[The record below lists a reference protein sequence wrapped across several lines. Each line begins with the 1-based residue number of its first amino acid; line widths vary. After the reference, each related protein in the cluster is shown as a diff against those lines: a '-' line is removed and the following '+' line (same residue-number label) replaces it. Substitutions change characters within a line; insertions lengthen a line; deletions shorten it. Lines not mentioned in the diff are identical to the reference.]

1 MKIIKTS
8 QEARTSIKTG
18 IDKLVDLVKVTI
30 GPKGRNIILSK
41 NYGKPVITN
50 DGVTIAKQ
58 VELQDQFQD
67 LGCRIC
73 RQVAQKTNQ
82 EAGDGTTTAL
92 ILAQA
97 LINQGNK
104 YIKKGIN
111 SIFLQRSLEKYGTEI
126 VTYIKTLA
134 KDISNQKEIQQIA
147 SISANNDL
155 QIGRIISMAIK
166 QAGIQGVINIEDSK
180 TMDTWLEKVEGM
192 EINNGFISPYFITDS
207 VKMQV
212 ELEDAYVLVFN
223 SKFYN
228 PQEMLNLLKQIAEK
242 NAPLLMLVQDV
253 QGQALATLVVNKV
266 KGILNVC
273 AVKIAGMGQNKKEI
287 AMDICAITGA
297 EYLSKDLGHKLED
310 VKLNQLGYAKKIIIS
325 ENNTVIREGSG
336 TREKIEQRINS
347 IKYKIDKSTSFS
359 EKERLQ
365 KRIAK
370 ILGGI
375 SIIHVGAQTQM
386 QLKQKKYRMEDSLH
400 ATKAAIEQGI
410 VPGGGN
416 TLLRSYQ
423 YLKDLIST
431 TQEERI
437 AIQILKQA
445 VLSPTKQIIYNTG
458 IQKTEDIIQQILTKN
473 DLNLGYNAL
482 TNNIQNLLEA
492 GVIDPVKVVR
502 SALQNAISIAGLF
515 LTTEG
520 IILQKRIQESNKQN
534 ALYGEGGSL

>member
-1 MKIIKTS
+1 MKMIKTS
-8 QEARTSIKTG
+8 DEARNSIKIG
-18 IDKLVDLVKVTI
+18 IDKLADLVRVTI
-30 GPKGRNIILSK
+30 GPKGRNVIISK

-58 VELQDQFQD
+58 VQLQDQFED
-67 LGCRIC
+67 LGARIC
-73 RQVAQKTNQ
+73 RQVAERTNEQ
-82 EAGDGTTTAL
+82 AGDGTTTAT

-97 LINQGNK
+97 IIQQGNNHLQ
-104 YIKKGIN
+104 KGVN
-111 SIFLQRSLEKYGTEI
+111 SIFLQRSLEKYGNEI

-134 KDISNQKEIQQIA
+134 KDISSQQQIEQIA
-147 SISANNDL
+147 SISANNDS
-155 QIGRIISMAIK
+155 QIGKIISMAIK
-166 QAGIQGVINIEDSK
+166 QAGIQGVINVEDSK
-180 TMDTWLEKVEGM
+180 TMQTWLEKVEGM
-192 EINNGFISPYFITDS
+192 QINNGFISPYFISDS

-212 ELEDAYVLVFN
+212 ELENAYVLVFN
-223 SKFYN
+223 SKLFN
-228 PQEMLNLLKQIAEK
+228 PQEMLNILKQVAEK
-242 NAPLLMLVQDV
+242 NVALLMLVEDL

-273 AVKIAGMGQNKKEI
+273 AVKIPGMGQNKKEI

-310 VKLNQLGYAKKIIIS
+310 VKLSQLGFAKKVIVSQNSTI
-325 ENNTVIREGSG
+325 IREGSG
-336 TREKIEQRINS
+336 ERAKLEQRIES
-347 IKYKIDKSTSFS
+347 IKYKIDKSSSFP
-359 EKERLQ
+359 EQERLQ
-365 KRIAK
+365 KRIAR

-375 SIIHVGAQTQM
+375 SIVHVGAQTQM
-386 QLKQKKYRMEDSLH
+386 QLKQKKYRIEDSLH

-410 VPGGGN
+410 VPGAGN
-416 TLLRSYQ
+416 TLLQSYQ
-423 YLKDLIST
+423 YLMTLVPN

-458 IQKTEDIIQQILTKN
+458 VEDTKEIISQILAKN
-473 DLNLGYNAL
+473 DFNWGYNAL
-482 TNNIQNLLEA
+482 NNKVENLLEA

-520 IILQKRIQESNKQN
+520 IILQKRTQESEQQN
-534 ALYGEGGSL
+534 SMFSGM

>member
-273 AVKIAGMGQNKKEI
+273 AVKIPGMGQNKKEI

>member
-273 AVKIAGMGQNKKEI
+273 AVKIPGMGQNKKEI

-375 SIIHVGAQTQM
+375 SIIHVSAQTQM

>member
-166 QAGIQGVINIEDSK
+166 QAGSTDTNI
-180 TMDTWLEKVEGM
+180 
-192 EINNGFISPYFITDS
+192 IT
-207 VKMQV
+207 
-212 ELEDAYVLVFN
+212 
-223 SKFYN
+223 
-228 PQEMLNLLKQIAEK
+228 
-242 NAPLLMLVQDV
+242 
-253 QGQALATLVVNKV
+253 
-266 KGILNVC
+266 
-273 AVKIAGMGQNKKEI
+273 
-287 AMDICAITGA
+287 
-297 EYLSKDLGHKLED
+297 
-310 VKLNQLGYAKKIIIS
+310 
-325 ENNTVIREGSG
+325 
-336 TREKIEQRINS
+336 
-347 IKYKIDKSTSFS
+347 KS
-359 EKERLQ
+359 R
-365 KRIAK
+365 
-370 ILGGI
+370 
-375 SIIHVGAQTQM
+375 
-386 QLKQKKYRMEDSLH
+386 
-400 ATKAAIEQGI
+400 
-410 VPGGGN
+410 
-416 TLLRSYQ
+416 
-423 YLKDLIST
+423 
-431 TQEERI
+431 
-437 AIQILKQA
+437 
-445 VLSPTKQIIYNTG
+445 
-458 IQKTEDIIQQILTKN
+458 
-473 DLNLGYNAL
+473 
-482 TNNIQNLLEA
+482 
-492 GVIDPVKVVR
+492 DP
-502 SALQNAISIAGLF
+502 
-515 LTTEG
+515 
-520 IILQKRIQESNKQN
+520 
-534 ALYGEGGSL
+534 

>member
-1 MKIIKTS
+1 MIKTS
-8 QEARTSIKTG
+8 DEARNSIKTG
-18 IDKLVDLVKVTI
+18 IDKLADLVKVTI
-30 GPKGRNIILSK
+30 GPKGRNVIISK

-58 VELQDQFQD
+58 VQLQDQFED
-67 LGCRIC
+67 LGARIC
-73 RQVAQKTNQ
+73 RQVAERTNEQ
-82 EAGDGTTTAL
+82 AGDGTTTAT

-97 LINQGNK
+97 IIQQGNNHLQ
-104 YIKKGIN
+104 KGVN
-111 SIFLQRSLEKYGTEI
+111 SIFLQRSLEKYGNEI

-134 KDISNQKEIQQIA
+134 KDISSQQQIEQIA
-147 SISANNDL
+147 SISANNDS
-155 QIGRIISMAIK
+155 QIGKIISMAIK
-166 QAGIQGVINIEDSK
+166 QAGIQGVINVEDSK
-180 TMDTWLEKVEGM
+180 TMQTWLEKVEGM
-192 EINNGFISPYFITDS
+192 QINNGFISPYFISDS

-212 ELEDAYVLVFN
+212 ELENAYVLVFN
-223 SKFYN
+223 SKLFN
-228 PQEMLNLLKQIAEK
+228 PQEMLNILKQVAEK
-242 NAPLLMLVQDV
+242 NVALLMLVEDL

-273 AVKIAGMGQNKKEI
+273 AVKIPGMGQNKKEI

-310 VKLNQLGYAKKIIIS
+310 VKLSQLGFAKKVIVSQNSTI
-325 ENNTVIREGSG
+325 IREGSG
-336 TREKIEQRINS
+336 ERAKLEQRIQS
-347 IKYKIDKSTSFS
+347 IKYKIDKSSSFT
-359 EKERLQ
+359 EQERLQ
-365 KRIAK
+365 KRIAR

-375 SIIHVGAQTQM
+375 SIVHVGAQTQM
-386 QLKQKKYRMEDSLH
+386 QLKQKKYRIEDSLH

-410 VPGGGN
+410 VPGAGN
-416 TLLRSYQ
+416 TLLQSYQ
-423 YLKDLIST
+423 YLMTLVPN

-458 IQKTEDIIQQILTKN
+458 VEDTKEIISQILAKN
-473 DLNLGYNAL
+473 DFNWGYNAL
-482 TNNIQNLLEA
+482 NGKVENLLEA

-520 IILQKRIQESNKQN
+520 IILQKRTQESEQQSSMFS
-534 ALYGEGGSL
+534 GM

>member
-273 AVKIAGMGQNKKEI
+273 AVKIPGMGQNKKEI

-520 IILQKRIQESNKQN
+520 IILQIRSEQSTRMNEMM
-534 ALYGEGGSL
+534 GEI

>member
-1 MKIIKTS
+1 MKMIKTS
-8 QEARTSIKTG
+8 DEARNSIKIG
-18 IDKLVDLVKVTI
+18 IDKLADLVRVTI
-30 GPKGRNIILSK
+30 GPKGRNVIISK

-58 VELQDQFQD
+58 VQLQDQFED
-67 LGCRIC
+67 LGARIC
-73 RQVAQKTNQ
+73 RQVAERTNEQ
-82 EAGDGTTTAL
+82 AGDGTTTAT

-97 LINQGNK
+97 IIQQGNNHLQ
-104 YIKKGIN
+104 KGVN
-111 SIFLQRSLEKYGTEI
+111 SIFLQRSLEKYGNEI

-134 KDISNQKEIQQIA
+134 KDISSQQQIEQIA
-147 SISANNDL
+147 SISANNDS
-155 QIGRIISMAIK
+155 QIGKIISMAIK
-166 QAGIQGVINIEDSK
+166 QAGIQGVINVEDSK
-180 TMDTWLEKVEGM
+180 TMQTWLEKVEGM
-192 EINNGFISPYFITDS
+192 QINNGFISPYFISDS

-212 ELEDAYVLVFN
+212 ELENAYVLVFN
-223 SKFYN
+223 SKLFN
-228 PQEMLNLLKQIAEK
+228 PQEMLNILKQVAEK
-242 NAPLLMLVQDV
+242 NVALLMLVEDL

-273 AVKIAGMGQNKKEI
+273 AVKIPGMGQNKKEI

-310 VKLNQLGYAKKIIIS
+310 VKLSQLGFAKKVIVSQNSTI
-325 ENNTVIREGSG
+325 IREGSG
-336 TREKIEQRINS
+336 ERAKLEQRIES
-347 IKYKIDKSTSFS
+347 IKYKIDKSSSFT
-359 EKERLQ
+359 EQERLQ
-365 KRIAK
+365 KRIAR

-375 SIIHVGAQTQM
+375 SIVHVGAQTQM
-386 QLKQKKYRMEDSLH
+386 QLKQKKYRIEDSLH

-410 VPGGGN
+410 VPGAGN
-416 TLLRSYQ
+416 TLLQSYQ
-423 YLKDLIST
+423 YLMTLVPN

-458 IQKTEDIIQQILTKN
+458 VEDTKEIISQILAKN
-473 DLNLGYNAL
+473 DFNWGYNAL
-482 TNNIQNLLEA
+482 NNKVENLLEA

-520 IILQKRIQESNKQN
+520 IILQKRTQESEQQN
-534 ALYGEGGSL
+534 SMFSGM